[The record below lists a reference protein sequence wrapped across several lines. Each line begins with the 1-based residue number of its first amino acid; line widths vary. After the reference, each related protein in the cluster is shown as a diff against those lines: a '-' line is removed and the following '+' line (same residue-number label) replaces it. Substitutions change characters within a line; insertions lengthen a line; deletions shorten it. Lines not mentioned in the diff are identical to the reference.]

1 MCLRRKASRSPRSD
15 GPVPVF
21 DVLAMSSVCGYAHD
35 AVSIFFLRIF
45 VNAKLQKKQII
56 RQNCMLNFINFKNI
70 AEKPSVLVAK
80 YIFCNH
86 PAMCRAFV
94 DNEMMSLCDTTT
106 NGGIVSGLLR
116 HNGSSTSMCY
126 DSSSTHLHRFPGV
139 LHPPIP
145 SCYPRNCL
153 WLWFCHRRHLPV
165 C

>member
-35 AVSIFFLRIF
+35 AVSIFFLIIF

-80 YIFCNH
+80 YIFCSH

-106 NGGIVSGLLR
+106 NGCIVSGLLR
-116 HNGSSTSMCY
+116 HNGSSTSRCY
-126 DSSSTHLHRFPGV
+126 DSSSTWRIASLFLSH
-139 LHPPIP
+139 IP
-145 SCYPRNCL
+145 AACPAYRCS
-153 WLWFCHRRHLPV
+153 LPQEQNPDIA
-165 C
+165 